1 MAHDLVDSRSPH
13 LGLFATGTGSRI
25 IGDEAK
31 EPAMRSHSGRE
42 SGELPEIK
50 AVSMRVD
57 MGDYAYEVTKELCVE
72 TEAVVRWNYMVYKVT
87 PTEVL
92 LSHGK
97 DSPSREH
104 AERNAR
110 QIIALS
116 IGLERM
122 EVMRNSTAA

>member
-1 MAHDLVDSRSPH
+1 
-13 LGLFATGTGSRI
+13 
-25 IGDEAK
+25 
-31 EPAMRSHSGRE
+31 MRSHMGSE
-42 SGELPEIK
+42 IEELPERG
-50 AVSMRVD
+50 AVGMTVG
-57 MGDYAYEVTKELCVE
+57 MGDYAYEVTRELCAE

-92 LSHGK
+92 LTHGK

-110 QIIALS
+110 QVIALS
-116 IGLERM
+116 IELDRM

>member
-1 MAHDLVDSRSPH
+1 MKQR
-13 LGLFATGTGSRI
+13 
-25 IGDEAK
+25 

-42 SGELPEIK
+42 SGELHERK

-57 MGDYAYEVTKELCVE
+57 IGDYAYEVTKELCAE
-72 TEAVVRWNYMVYKVT
+72 TKAVVRWNYMVYKVT

-92 LSHGK
+92 LSHSK

-110 QIIALS
+110 QLIVLCME
-116 IGLERM
+116 LDRM
-122 EVMRNSTAA
+122 EVMRDFTAA